1 MTEVLIWSSYTLPQL
16 DFRRQHF
23 LERIFLFGTLAFKH
37 LTSRPFRT
45 TLTVV
50 GVAVGVA
57 AVLAIY
63 LANQTVFESFQRA
76 VTRVVGEATIHISG
90 AERRLDETLIERIRR
105 HPDVQAV
112 HPYLS
117 QSVTLESADGD
128 TRAGMVWGLD
138 LLDVLGRE
146 TGMRQASGDEEFSLD
161 PLLSPETIFV
171 DRELASGLGVSRGDP
186 VTVHVG
192 PHHFET
198 TVSQVLAFS
207 DDEIRWDF
215 MAVMDIAAAQVQLN
229 RLGQLDG
236 VDVVTAPGVSVDRV
250 IRELQG
256 QLGPSVLVNRPSQRD
271 AQVQR
276 MLTSFQLNLTT
287 LSMVGLFVG
296 TFLIYN
302 AVGFSVVQYRRE
314 IGILRAIG
322 MVRGHVALLFLGE
335 AIIVGIAGGGLGSVL
350 GSGLAHWLVG
360 LERETV
366 SELYGIA
373 TFGELPFT
381 LPVLLGGGLLGMVL
395 SVIGALGPCLE
406 ASRTSPALA
415 IAPGQYETA
424 RHHHGRWTFLA
435 VMVLGLAGLLSLP
448 GPVNGLPVFGY
459 AAAFCVLLGC
469 TLLSPLGIHLL
480 GLAASARSRRNPG
493 RFGIERRGDL
503 SGTGLKAGSMTRL
516 AVDQIARS
524 SGRNSVTLS
533 AFMVGIAIVVGVGVM
548 IESFRDTVE
557 RWIDQTLM
565 ADLVVTP
572 HEKGLDADAHDNV
585 FRISPEMVRLAGE
598 VPGVAAVDP
607 YRQMRMQV
615 GSTQVYLAARDLAL
629 HAERSRY
636 LFVDGDSSRR
646 LRQAIAER
654 GVVVSEV
661 LARRL
666 GVNVGDVLSLPTGAG
681 QKEFPV
687 AGIFYDYATDGGK
700 IVLDR
705 SLYERWWG
713 DRTSTVLAVYLE
725 PNASASRVR
734 GDLKKALGPL
744 IPVSVVSNTELRT
757 HILEIFDR
765 TFRLT
770 YGLELVTVIVGL
782 LGIINTL
789 LTTVVE
795 RQREFAT
802 FRAIGGSRRQVRGLV
817 VRESL
822 CLGFL
827 GLGLG
832 LLAGVLLATLL
843 ISVIN
848 KQSFGWTI
856 HMTVPSKTILEAF
869 LVAGFTGLLAGY
881 LPARWATHGAIAD
894 GLRYE

>member
-1 MTEVLIWSSYTLPQL
+1 
-16 DFRRQHF
+16 

-45 TLTVV
+45 ALTVA
-50 GVAVGVA
+50 GVSVGVA
-57 AVLAIY
+57 AALAIY
-63 LANQTVFESFQRA
+63 LANQTVFESFRRA

-90 AERRLDETLIERIRR
+90 AERRIDETLIERIRQ
-105 HPDVQAV
+105 HPDVQTI
-112 HPYLS
+112 HPYVS
-117 QSVTLESADGD
+117 QSVTLETGDGA
-128 TRAGMVWGLD
+128 TRASMVWGLD
-138 LLDVLGRE
+138 LLEVLGKE
-146 TGMRQASGDEEFSLD
+146 TGVRQSSSEEEYSLD
-161 PLLSPETIFV
+161 PLLSPDAIFV
-171 DRELASGLGVSRGDP
+171 DRELATGLGVARGDP
-186 VTVHVG
+186 VTVHAG
-192 PHHFET
+192 PHHFEA
-198 TVSQVLAFS
+198 TVSRVLTFS
-207 DDEIRWDF
+207 NDEQRWDS
-215 MAVMDIAAAQVQLN
+215 MAVMDIAAAQVNLR
-229 RLGQLDG
+229 RLRQLDG
-236 VDVVTAPGVSVDRV
+236 VDLVTSPGAPVDRV
-250 IRELQG
+250 IQELQA
-256 QLGPSVLVNRPSQRD
+256 QLGPSVLVSRPSQRD

-296 TFLIYN
+296 TFLVYN

-314 IGILRAIG
+314 IGTLRAIG
-322 MVRGHVALLFLGE
+322 MARGHIALLFLGE
-335 AIIVGIAGGGLGSVL
+335 AIIAGTVGGGLGAVL
-350 GSGLAHWLVG
+350 GSGLAYWLVG

-373 TFGELPFT
+373 TMGDLPFT
-381 LPVLLGGGLLGMVL
+381 LPVLLGGCLLGLAL
-395 SVIGALGPCLE
+395 SVVGALGPCLE
-406 ASRTSPALA
+406 ASRTAPALA
-415 IAPGQYETA
+415 IAPGQYETT
-424 RHHHGRWTFLA
+424 RHHHGRWTVLA
-435 VMVLGLAGLLSLP
+435 AGVLGLAGLLSLP

-480 GLAASARSRRNPG
+480 SLAALKMPAFDGPRRSSGPG
-493 RFGIERRGDL
+493 I
-503 SGTGLKAGSMTRL
+503 TPGSMTRL

-557 RWIDQTLM
+557 QWIDQTLM

-572 HEKGLDADAHDNV
+572 HEEGLNADPHENV
-585 FRISPEMVRLAGE
+585 FRISPEMVQRARA

-607 YRQMRMQV
+607 YRQVRMQV
-615 GSTQVYLAARDLAL
+615 GSTQAYVAARDLAL

-646 LRQAIAER
+646 LRQAIEEQ

-661 LARRL
+661 LAHRL
-666 GVNVGDVLSLPTGAG
+666 GVNAGDVLSLPTGAG

-687 AGIFYDYATDGGK
+687 IGVFYDYATDGGK

-705 SLYERWWG
+705 SLYEQWWG
-713 DRTSTVLAVYLE
+713 DRTATVLAVYLE
-725 PNASASRVR
+725 PNATAQRVR
-734 GDLKKALGPL
+734 DDLKKALGPHL
-744 IPVSVVSNTELRT
+744 PVSIISNKELRA

-770 YGLELVTVIVGL
+770 YGLEIVTVIVGL

-802 FRAIGGSRRQVRGLV
+802 FRAIGGSRRQVQGLV

-822 CLGFL
+822 CLGLL
-827 GLGLG
+827 GLCLG
-832 LLAGVLLATLL
+832 VLSGILLATLL

-856 HMTVPSKTILEAF
+856 YMAVPFKTILEAV
-869 LVAGFTGLLAGY
+869 LVAGITGLLAGY
-881 LPARWATHGAIAD
+881 LPARWATGGTIAD

>member
-1 MTEVLIWSSYTLPQL
+1 M
-16 DFRRQHF
+16 
-23 LERIFLFGTLAFKH
+23 ERIFLFGTLAFKH

-57 AVLAIY
+57 AALAIY

-90 AERRLDETLIERIRR
+90 AERRIDETLIERIRR
-105 HPDVQAV
+105 HPDVRAV
-112 HPYLS
+112 HPYIS
-117 QSVTLESADGD
+117 QSVTLESGDGAS
-128 TRAGMVWGLD
+128 RASMVWGLD
-138 LLDVLGRE
+138 LLEVLGEE
-146 TGMRQASGDEEFSLD
+146 TGVRQASGDEEFSLD
-161 PLLSPETIFV
+161 PLLSRDAIFV
-171 DRELASGLGVSRGDP
+171 DRELATGLGVAPGDP

-192 PHHFET
+192 PRRFGA
-198 TVSQVLAFS
+198 TVSRVLAFP
-207 DDEIRWDF
+207 DDEKRWDS

-250 IRELQG
+250 IRELQA

-296 TFLIYN
+296 TFLVYN

-335 AIIVGIAGGGLGSVL
+335 AIIVGIVGGFLGSVF
-350 GSGLAHWLVG
+350 GSVLAHWLVG

-373 TFGELPFT
+373 TLGELPLT
-381 LPVLLGGGLLGMVL
+381 LPVLLGGGLLGMAL

-406 ASRTSPALA
+406 ASRTAPALA

-493 RFGIERRGDL
+493 RVGIERRGDS
-503 SGTGLKAGSMTRL
+503 SGTGLNAGSMTRL

-572 HEKGLDADAHDNV
+572 HEEGLDADPHENV
-585 FRISPEMVRLAGE
+585 FRISPDMVRLAGE

-607 YRQMRMQV
+607 YRQVRMQV
-615 GSTQVYLAARDLAL
+615 GSTQAYVAARDLAL

-636 LFVDGDSSRR
+636 LFVGGDSSHR

-687 AGIFYDYATDGGK
+687 AGVFYDYATDGGK

-713 DRTSTVLAVYLE
+713 DRTATVLAVYLE

-734 GDLKKALGPL
+734 GDLNKALGPL
-744 IPVSVVSNTELRT
+744 LPVSIISNTELRT

-782 LGIINTL
+782 LGIVNTL

>member
-1 MTEVLIWSSYTLPQL
+1 M
-16 DFRRQHF
+16 
-23 LERIFLFGTLAFKH
+23 ERIFLFGTLAFKH

-45 TLTVV
+45 ALTVA
-50 GVAVGVA
+50 GVSVGVA
-57 AVLAIY
+57 AALAIY
-63 LANQTVFESFQRA
+63 LANQTVFESFRRA

-90 AERRLDETLIERIRR
+90 AERRIDETLIERIRQ
-105 HPDVQAV
+105 HPDVQTI
-112 HPYLS
+112 HPYIS
-117 QSVTLESADGD
+117 QSVTLETGDGA
-128 TRAGMVWGLD
+128 TRASMVWGLD
-138 LLDVLGRE
+138 LLEVLGKE
-146 TGMRQASGDEEFSLD
+146 TGVRQSSSEEEYSLD
-161 PLLSPETIFV
+161 PLLSPDAIFV
-171 DRELASGLGVSRGDP
+171 DRELATGLGVARGDP
-186 VTVHVG
+186 VTVHAG
-192 PHHFET
+192 PHHFEA
-198 TVSQVLAFS
+198 TVSRVLTFS
-207 DDEIRWDF
+207 DDEQRWDS
-215 MAVMDIAAAQVQLN
+215 MAVMDIAAAQVNLR

-236 VDVVTAPGVSVDRV
+236 VDLVTSPGAPVDRV
-250 IRELQG
+250 IQELQA
-256 QLGPSVLVNRPSQRD
+256 QLGPSVLVSRPSQRD

-296 TFLIYN
+296 TFLVYN

-314 IGILRAIG
+314 IGTLRAIG
-322 MVRGHVALLFLGE
+322 MARGHIALLFLGE
-335 AIIVGIAGGGLGSVL
+335 AIIAGTVGGSLGSVL
-350 GSGLAHWLVG
+350 GSGLAYWLVG

-373 TFGELPFT
+373 TMGDLPFT
-381 LPVLLGGGLLGMVL
+381 LPVLLGGCLLGLAL
-395 SVIGALGPCLE
+395 SVVGALGPCLE
-406 ASRTSPALA
+406 ASRTAPALA
-415 IAPGQYETA
+415 IAPGQYETT
-424 RHHHGRWTFLA
+424 RHHHGRWTVLA
-435 VMVLGLAGLLSLP
+435 AGVLGLAGLLSLP

-480 GLAASARSRRNPG
+480 GWAASIMPALDGASRSSGPGFNPG
-493 RFGIERRGDL
+493 P
-503 SGTGLKAGSMTRL
+503 MTRL

-548 IESFRDTVE
+548 IESFRDTVVH
-557 RWIDQTLM
+557 WIDQTLM

-572 HEKGLDADAHDNV
+572 HEEGLDADLHENV
-585 FRISPEMVRLAGE
+585 FHFSPDMVQRARA

-607 YRQMRMQV
+607 YRQVRMQV
-615 GSTQVYLAARDLAL
+615 RSTQVYVAARDLAL

-636 LFVDGDSSRR
+636 LFVDGDSARR
-646 LRQAIAER
+646 LRQAIEEQ

-661 LARRL
+661 LAHRL
-666 GVNVGDVLSLPTGAG
+666 GVNAGDVLLLPTSAG

-687 AGIFYDYATDGGK
+687 IGVFYDYATDGGK

-705 SLYERWWG
+705 SLYEQWWG
-713 DRTSTVLAVYLE
+713 DRTATVLAVYLE
-725 PNASASRVR
+725 PNATAQRVR
-734 GDLKKALGPL
+734 DDLKKALGPHL
-744 IPVSVVSNTELRT
+744 PVSIISNKELRA

-770 YGLELVTVIVGL
+770 YGLEIVTVIVGL

-802 FRAIGGSRRQVRGLV
+802 FRAIGGSRRQVQGLV

-827 GLGLG
+827 GLCLG
-832 LLAGVLLATLL
+832 VLSGILLATLL

-856 HMTVPSKTILEAF
+856 HMAVPFKTIMEAV
-869 LVAGFTGLLAGY
+869 LVAGITGLLAGY
-881 LPARWATHGAIAD
+881 LPARWATGGAIAD

>member
-1 MTEVLIWSSYTLPQL
+1 MERL
-16 DFRRQHF
+16 F
-23 LERIFLFGTLAFKH
+23 LLGILAFKH

-45 TLTVV
+45 TLTVAGV
-50 GVAVGVA
+50 GVGVA
-57 AVLAIY
+57 AALAIY

-76 VTRVVGEATIHISG
+76 VTKVVGEATIHLSG
-90 AERRLDETLIERIRR
+90 AERRIDETLIERIRL

-117 QSVTLESADGD
+117 QSATLETGDGN
-128 TRAGMVWGLD
+128 TRTSMVWGLD
-138 LLDVLGRE
+138 LLEVLGEE
-146 TGMRQASGDEEFSLD
+146 TGMRQSSGEEEYSLE
-161 PLLSPETIFV
+161 PLLSPDAIFV
-171 DRELASGLGVSRGDP
+171 DRELAAGLGVARGDS

-192 PHHFET
+192 PRQFEA
-198 TVSQVLAFS
+198 TVSRVLTFA
-207 DDEIRWDF
+207 DDERRWDS
-215 MAVMDIAAAQVQLN
+215 MVIMDIAAAQVQLK

-236 VDVVTAPGVSVDRV
+236 VDMVTFPGAPVDRV
-250 IRELQG
+250 IQELQAR
-256 QLGPSVLVNRPSQRD
+256 LGPSVLVNRPSRRD

-276 MLTSFQLNLTT
+276 MLTSFQLNLAT

-296 TFLIYN
+296 TFLVYN

-322 MVRGHVALLFLGE
+322 MVRGDIALLFLGE
-335 AIIVGIAGGGLGSVL
+335 AIIAGIVGGCLGSVV
-350 GSGLAHWLVG
+350 GSGLAYWLVG

-373 TFGELPFT
+373 TLGELPLT
-381 LPVLLGGGLLGMVL
+381 VTVLLGGCLLGMAL
-395 SVIGALGPCLE
+395 SVVGALGPCLE
-406 ASRTSPALA
+406 ASRTAPALA
-415 IAPGQYETA
+415 IAPGQYETT

-435 VMVLGLAGLLSLP
+435 VGVLGLAGLLSLP

-480 GLAASARSRRNPG
+480 GLVASKMPAFDGVGRRSG
-493 RFGIERRGDL
+493 
-503 SGTGLKAGSMTRL
+503 SGFRPGSMTRL

-548 IESFRDTVE
+548 IESFRDTVVH
-557 RWIDQTLM
+557 WIDQTLM

-572 HEKGLDADAHDNV
+572 HEEGLEADAHENV
-585 FRISPEMVRLAGE
+585 IRISPETVLRAQA
-598 VPGVAAVDP
+598 VPGVAAVDA
-607 YRQMRMQV
+607 YREVRMQV
-615 GSTQVYLAARDLAL
+615 GSSQAYVAARDLAL

-636 LFVDGDSSRR
+636 LFVEGDSSRR
-646 LRQAIAER
+646 LRQAIEER

-661 LARRL
+661 LAHRL
-666 GVNVGDVLSLPTGAG
+666 GVNAGAVLSLPTDAG
-681 QKEFPV
+681 QREFPV
-687 AGIFYDYATDGGK
+687 VGVFYDYATDGGK

-705 SLYERWWG
+705 SLYEQWWG
-713 DRTSTVLAVYLE
+713 DRTAMVLAVYLE
-725 PNASASRVR
+725 PNAAGQRVR
-734 GDLKKALGPL
+734 DDLKKTLGPL
-744 IPVSVVSNTELRT
+744 LPVSIISNKELRA

-770 YGLELVTVIVGL
+770 YGLEIVTVIVGL

-802 FRAIGGSRRQVRGLV
+802 FRAIGGSRRQVQGLV

-822 CLGFL
+822 CLGTL

-832 LLAGVLLATLL
+832 LLAGILLATLL

-856 HMTVPSKTILEAF
+856 HMTVPFKTILEAV
-869 LVAGFTGLLAGY
+869 LVAGITGLLAGY
-881 LPARWATHGAIAD
+881 LPARWATGGTIAD

>member
-1 MTEVLIWSSYTLPQL
+1 M
-16 DFRRQHF
+16 
-23 LERIFLFGTLAFKH
+23 LAFKH

-45 TLTVV
+45 ALTVA
-50 GVAVGVA
+50 GVSVGVA
-57 AVLAIY
+57 AALAIY
-63 LANQTVFESFQRA
+63 LANQTVFSSFQRA
-76 VTRVVGEATIHISG
+76 VTQVVGEATIHISG
-90 AERRLDETLIERIRR
+90 AERRIDEALIERIRL
-105 HPDVQAV
+105 HPGVQAV
-112 HPYLS
+112 HPYIA
-117 QSVTLESADGD
+117 QSVTLETGDGA
-128 TRAGMVWGLD
+128 TRASMVWGLD
-138 LLDVLGRE
+138 LLEVLGKE
-146 TGMRQASGDEEFSLD
+146 TGVRQSSGQEEYSLD
-161 PLLSPETIFV
+161 PLLNPDAIFV
-171 DRELASGLGVSRGDP
+171 DRELATGLGVAPGDP
-186 VTVHVG
+186 VTVRVG
-192 PHHFET
+192 PHHFEA
-198 TVSQVLAFS
+198 TVSWVLTFS
-207 DDEIRWDF
+207 DDEKRWDS
-215 MAVMDIAAAQVQLN
+215 MAIMDIAAAQVQLR

-236 VDVVTAPGVSVDRV
+236 VDLVTSPGAPVDRV
-250 IRELQG
+250 IRELQAR
-256 QLGPSVLVNRPSQRD
+256 LGPSVLVSRPSQRD

-296 TFLIYN
+296 TFLVYN

-322 MVRGHVALLFLGE
+322 MFRRHVALLFLGE
-335 AIIVGIAGGGLGSVL
+335 AVIAGTVGGGLGSVL
-350 GSGLAHWLVG
+350 GSGLAYWLVG

-366 SELYGIA
+366 SELYGIV
-373 TFGELPFT
+373 TMGELPFT
-381 LPVLLGGGLLGMVL
+381 LSVLLGGCLLGMAL
-395 SVIGALGPCLE
+395 SVIGALAPCLE
-406 ASRTSPALA
+406 ASRTAPALA
-415 IAPGQYETA
+415 IAPGQYETT
-424 RHHHGRWTFLA
+424 RPHHGRWTLLA
-435 VMVLGLAGLLSLP
+435 VGVLGLAGLLSLP

-480 GLAASARSRRNPG
+480 GLAALKMPTFHVVSRTSRPG
-493 RFGIERRGDL
+493 F
-503 SGTGLKAGSMTRL
+503 TPGSMTRL

-572 HEKGLDADAHDNV
+572 HEEGLEADPHENV
-585 FRISPEMVRLAGE
+585 FHISPDMVQRARA

-607 YRQMRMQV
+607 YRQVRMQV
-615 GSTQVYLAARDLAL
+615 GSTQAYVAARDLAL

-636 LFVDGDSSRR
+636 LFVEGDSSRR
-646 LRQAIAER
+646 LRQAIEEQ

-661 LARRL
+661 LAHRL
-666 GVNVGDVLSLPTGAG
+666 GVNARDVLSLPTGAG

-687 AGIFYDYATDGGK
+687 VGVFYDYATDGGK

-705 SLYERWWG
+705 SLYERWWE
-713 DRTSTVLAVYLE
+713 DRTATVLAVYLD
-725 PNASASRVR
+725 PNVDDQRVR
-734 GDLKKALGPL
+734 DDLKKAFGPL
-744 IPVSVVSNTELRT
+744 LPVSIISNKELRA

-770 YGLELVTVIVGL
+770 YGLEIVTVIVGL

-802 FRAIGGSRRQVRGLV
+802 FRAIGSSRRQVQGLV
-817 VRESL
+817 VRESF

-827 GLGLG
+827 GLCLGVLGG
-832 LLAGVLLATLL
+832 LLLAALL

-856 HMTVPSKTILEAF
+856 HMAVPFKTLMEAV
-869 LVAGFTGLLAGY
+869 LVAGITGLLAGY
-881 LPARWATHGAIAD
+881 LPARWATGGAIAD

>member
-1 MTEVLIWSSYTLPQL
+1 M
-16 DFRRQHF
+16 
-23 LERIFLFGTLAFKH
+23 ERIFLFGTLAFKH

-45 TLTVV
+45 ALTVAGV
-50 GVAVGVA
+50 GVGVA
-57 AVLAIY
+57 AALAIH

-76 VTRVVGEATIHISG
+76 VTRVVGEATIHVSG
-90 AERRLDETLIERIRR
+90 AERRIDETLVERIRL

-117 QSVTLESADGD
+117 QSVTLETRDGN
-128 TRAGMVWGLD
+128 TRTSMVWGLD
-138 LLDVLGRE
+138 LLEVLGEE
-146 TGMRQASGDEEFSLD
+146 TGVRPSSGEEEYSLD
-161 PLLSPETIFV
+161 PLLSPDAIFV
-171 DRELASGLGVSRGDP
+171 DHELATGLGVARGDP

-192 PHHFET
+192 PRRFEA
-198 TVSQVLAFS
+198 TVSRVLTFS
-207 DDEIRWDF
+207 DDERQWDF
-215 MAVMDIAAAQVQLN
+215 MAVMDIAAAQLQFK

-236 VDVVTAPGVSVDRV
+236 VDLVTAPGISVDRV
-250 IRELQG
+250 IQELQAG
-256 QLGPSVLVNRPSQRD
+256 LGPSVLVSRPSQRD

-296 TFLIYN
+296 TFLVYN

-322 MVRGHVALLFLGE
+322 MVRGHIALLFLGE
-335 AIIVGIAGGGLGSVL
+335 AIMAGTVGGGLGSVL
-350 GSGLAHWLVG
+350 GSGLAYWLVG

-373 TFGELPFT
+373 TMGELPLT
-381 LPVLLGGGLLGMVL
+381 LPVLLGGCVLGMAL

-406 ASRTSPALA
+406 ASRTAPALA

-424 RHHHGRWTFLA
+424 RLHHSQWTFLA
-435 VMVLGLAGLLSLP
+435 TVVLGLAGLLSLP

-459 AAAFCVLLGC
+459 AAGFCVLLGC

-480 GLAASARSRRNPG
+480 GLAASRMPAFHGGNRKSGPG
-493 RFGIERRGDL
+493 F
-503 SGTGLKAGSMTRL
+503 TPGSMTRL

-524 SGRNSVTLS
+524 AGRNSVTLS

-557 RWIDQTLM
+557 QWIDQTLM

-572 HEKGLDADAHDNV
+572 HEEGLDADPRKNV
-585 FRISPEMVRLAGE
+585 FRISPETLRRARA

-607 YRQMRMQV
+607 YREVRMQV
-615 GSTQVYLAARDLAL
+615 GGTQAYVAARDLAL

-646 LRQAIAER
+646 LRRAIQEQ
-654 GVVVSEV
+654 GVVISEV
-661 LARRL
+661 LAHRL
-666 GVNVGDVLSLPTGAG
+666 EVNAGDVLSLPTGAG
-681 QKEFPV
+681 PKDFPV
-687 AGIFYDYATDGGK
+687 VGVFYDYATDGGK

-705 SLYERWWG
+705 SLYEQWWG
-713 DRTSTVLAVYLE
+713 DRTATVLAVYLE
-725 PNASASRVR
+725 PNVGDQRVR
-734 GDLKKALGPL
+734 DDLKKALGPL
-744 IPVSVVSNTELRT
+744 LPVSIISNTELRA

-770 YGLELVTVIVGL
+770 YGLEIVTVIVGL

-802 FRAIGGSRRQVRGLV
+802 FRAIGGSRRQVQGLV

-822 CLGFL
+822 CLGLL
-827 GLGLG
+827 GLVLG
-832 LLAGVLLATLL
+832 LLAGLLLATLL

-856 HMTVPSKTILEAF
+856 HMTLPFKTILEAV
-869 LVAGFTGLLAGY
+869 LVAGITGLLAGY
-881 LPARWATHGAIAD
+881 LPARWATRGTIAD

>member
-1 MTEVLIWSSYTLPQL
+1 MERLVLLGVLS
-16 DFRRQHF
+16 
-23 LERIFLFGTLAFKH
+23 FKH

-45 TLTVV
+45 ALTVA
-50 GVAVGVA
+50 GVSVGVA
-57 AVLAIY
+57 AALAIY

-90 AERRLDETLIERIRR
+90 AERRLDETLIERIRL

-112 HPYLS
+112 HPYIS
-117 QSVTLESADGD
+117 QSVILETGDGN

-138 LLDVLGRE
+138 LLEVLGDE
-146 TGMRQASGDEEFSLD
+146 TGVRQSSGQEEFSLD
-161 PLLSPETIFV
+161 PLLSPDAIFV
-171 DRELASGLGVSRGDP
+171 DRELATGLGVNRGDP
-186 VTVHVG
+186 VTVHAG
-192 PHHFET
+192 PHQFEA
-198 TVSQVLAFS
+198 TVSRVLTVS
-207 DDEIRWDF
+207 DDEKRWDS
-215 MAVMDIAAAQVQLN
+215 MAIMDIAAAQVQFK

-236 VDVVTAPGVSVDRV
+236 VDLVTTPGISVDHV
-250 IRELQG
+250 IQELQAR
-256 QLGPSVLVNRPSQRD
+256 LGPSVLVNRPSQRD

-276 MLTSFQLNLTT
+276 MLTSFQLTLTT

-296 TFLIYN
+296 TFLVYN

-322 MVRGHVALLFLGE
+322 MFRGHIALLFLGE
-335 AIIVGIAGGGLGSVL
+335 AIIAGVVGGCLGAVF
-350 GSGLAHWLVG
+350 GSGLAQWLVG

-366 SELYGIA
+366 SELYGIK
-373 TFGELPFT
+373 TMGELSFT
-381 LPVLLGGGLLGMVL
+381 LPVLLGGCLLGMAL

-406 ASRTSPALA
+406 ASRTAPALA
-415 IAPGQYETA
+415 IAPGQYETT
-424 RHHHGRWTFLA
+424 RHHHGRWTVLA
-435 VMVLGLAGLLSLP
+435 VGALGLAGLLSLP

-469 TLLSPLGIHLL
+469 TLLAPLGIHLL
-480 GLAASARSRRNPG
+480 GLVTFFKPSS
-493 RFGIERRGDL
+493 
-503 SGTGLKAGSMTRL
+503 GSMTRL

-533 AFMVGIAIVVGVGVM
+533 AFLVGIAIVVGVGVM
-548 IESFRDTVE
+548 VESFRDTVE

-572 HEKGLDADAHDNV
+572 HEEGLDADPRENV
-585 FRISPEMVRLAGE
+585 FLISPETVRRARA

-607 YRQMRMQV
+607 YRQVRIQV
-615 GSTQVYLAARDLAL
+615 GSTQAYVAARDLAL

-636 LFVDGDSSRR
+636 LFVNGDSSHR
-646 LRQAIAER
+646 LRQAIEEQ

-661 LARRL
+661 LAQRL
-666 GVNVGDVLSLPTGAG
+666 GVNVGDLLSLPTGVG
-681 QKEFPV
+681 QKDFPV
-687 AGIFYDYATDGGK
+687 VGVFYDYATDGGK

-705 SLYERWWG
+705 SLYEQWWG
-713 DRTSTVLAVYLE
+713 DRTATVLAMYLE
-725 PNASASRVR
+725 PNASGQRVR
-734 GDLKKALGPL
+734 DDLKKALDPL
-744 IPVSVVSNTELRT
+744 MPVSIISNQELRA

-770 YGLELVTVIVGL
+770 YGLEILTVIVGL

-802 FRAIGGSRRQVRGLV
+802 FRAIGGSRRQVQGLV

-822 CLGFL
+822 CLGML
-827 GLGLG
+827 GLILG
-832 LLAGVLLATLL
+832 LLGGILLATLL

-856 HMTVPSKTILEAF
+856 HMIIPFKTILEAV
-869 LVAGFTGLLAGY
+869 LVAGVTGLLAGY
-881 LPARWATHGAIAD
+881 LPARWATGGTIAD

>member
-1 MTEVLIWSSYTLPQL
+1 M
-16 DFRRQHF
+16 
-23 LERIFLFGTLAFKH
+23 ERIFLFGSLAFKH

-90 AERRLDETLIERIRR
+90 AERRLDETLVERIRL

-117 QSVTLESADGD
+117 QSVTLETADGD
-128 TRAGMVWGLD
+128 TRASMVWGLD

-161 PLLSPETIFV
+161 PLLNPDAIFV
-171 DRELASGLGVSRGDP
+171 DRELASSLGVSRGDP

-192 PHHFET
+192 PRRFGA
-198 TVSQVLAFS
+198 TVSRSLTFS
-207 DDEIRWDF
+207 DDETRWDS
-215 MAVMDIAAAQVQLN
+215 MVIMDIAAAQVQLD

-250 IRELQG
+250 IHELQA
-256 QLGPSVLVNRPSQRD
+256 QMGPSVLVSRPSQRD

-322 MVRGHVALLFLGE
+322 MFRGHIALLFLGE
-335 AIIVGIAGGGLGSVL
+335 AIITGIVGGFLGSVF

-373 TFGELPFT
+373 TLGELPFT
-381 LPVLLGGGLLGMVL
+381 LPVLLGGGLLGMAL

-406 ASRTSPALA
+406 ASRTAPALA
-415 IAPGQYETA
+415 IAPGQYETT

-435 VMVLGLAGLLSLP
+435 AGVLGLAGLLSLP

-480 GLAASARSRRNPG
+480 GWAASARSRRNPD
-493 RFGIERRGDL
+493 RVGIERRGDT
-503 SGTGLKAGSMTRL
+503 SRAGLNSGSMTRL

-548 IESFRDTVE
+548 IESFRDTVVH
-557 RWIDQTLM
+557 WIDQTLV

-572 HEKGLDADAHDNV
+572 HEEGLDADAHDNV
-585 FRISPEMVRLAGE
+585 FHISPDMVQRARA

-607 YRQMRMQV
+607 YRQVRMQV
-615 GSTQVYLAARDLAL
+615 GSAQAYVAARDLTL

-646 LRQAIAER
+646 LRQAVDEQ

-661 LARRL
+661 LAHRL
-666 GVNVGDVLSLPTGAG
+666 GVNAGDVLSLPTGAG

-687 AGIFYDYATDGGK
+687 AGVFYDYATDGGK

-713 DRTSTVLAVYLE
+713 DRTSTVLAVYLD
-725 PNASASRVR
+725 PNADDQRVR
-734 GDLKKALGPL
+734 DDLNKALGPL
-744 IPVSVVSNTELRT
+744 LPVSIISNTELRT

-832 LLAGVLLATLL
+832 LLAGILLATLL

-856 HMTVPSKTILEAF
+856 HMIVPSKTILEAF
-869 LVAGFTGLLAGY
+869 LVAGLTGLLAGY

>member
-1 MTEVLIWSSYTLPQL
+1 M
-16 DFRRQHF
+16 
-23 LERIFLFGTLAFKH
+23 ERIFLFGTLAFKH

-76 VTRVVGEATIHISG
+76 VTRVAGEATIHISG
-90 AERRLDETLIERIRR
+90 AERRLDETLVERIRL
-105 HPDVQAV
+105 HPDVRAV

-117 QSVTLESADGD
+117 QSVTLETGHGE
-128 TRAGMVWGLD
+128 TRTSMVWGLD
-138 LLDVLGRE
+138 LLEVLGEE
-146 TGMRQASGDEEFSLD
+146 TGARQSSGQEEFSLD
-161 PLLSPETIFV
+161 PLLSPDAVFV
-171 DRELASGLGVSRGDP
+171 DRELAAGLGVSRGDP

-192 PHHFET
+192 PHHFEA
-198 TVSQVLAFS
+198 TVSRVLTFS
-207 DDEIRWDF
+207 DDEKRWDS
-215 MAVMDIAAAQVQLN
+215 MAIMDIAAAQAQLR

-236 VDVVTAPGVSVDRV
+236 VDVVTASGVSVDRV
-250 IRELQG
+250 IRELQA
-256 QLGPSVLVNRPSQRD
+256 QLGPSVLVSRPSQRD

-322 MVRGHVALLFLGE
+322 MFRRHIALLFLGE
-335 AIIVGIAGGGLGSVL
+335 AVMTGIVGGCLGSVL

-373 TFGELPFT
+373 TLGDLPLTFS
-381 LPVLLGGGLLGMVL
+381 VLLGGCLLGMVL

-406 ASRTSPALA
+406 ASRTAPALA
-415 IAPGQYETA
+415 IAPGQYETT
-424 RHHHGRWTFLA
+424 RHHHGRWTVLA
-435 VMVLGLAGLLSLP
+435 MGVLGLAGVLSLP
-448 GPVNGLPVFGY
+448 GPVEGLPVFGY

-480 GLAASARSRRNPG
+480 GLAASKMPAFRIFNRSSGIGLNPG
-493 RFGIERRGDL
+493 
-503 SGTGLKAGSMTRL
+503 SMARL

-557 RWIDQTLM
+557 QWIDQTLM

-572 HEKGLDADAHDNV
+572 HEEGLDADPRENV
-585 FRISPEMVRLAGE
+585 FRISPEMVRLAGA

-607 YRQMRMQV
+607 YRQVRIQV
-615 GSTQVYLAARDLAL
+615 GSTQAYLAARDLTL

-636 LFVDGDSSRR
+636 LFVDGDSSGR

-666 GVNVGDVLSLPTGAG
+666 EINVGDVLSLPTGTG
-681 QKEFPV
+681 EQDFPV
-687 AGIFYDYATDGGK
+687 VGVFYDYATDGGK

-713 DRTSTVLAVYLE
+713 DRTSTVLAVYLK
-725 PNASASRVR
+725 PNASAQHVR
-734 GDLKKALGPL
+734 GDLKKALGAHV
-744 IPVSVVSNTELRT
+744 PVSIISNKELRS

-789 LTTVVE
+789 LTTVIE

-802 FRAIGGSRRQVRGLV
+802 FRAIGGSRSQVRGLV

-832 LLAGVLLATLL
+832 LLAGLLLATLL

-856 HMTVPSKTILEAF
+856 HMAVPSKTILEAF

>member
-1 MTEVLIWSSYTLPQL
+1 M
-16 DFRRQHF
+16 
-23 LERIFLFGTLAFKH
+23 ERIFLFGTLAFKH

-57 AVLAIY
+57 AALAIY

-90 AERRLDETLIERIRR
+90 AERRIDETLIERIRR
-105 HPDVQAV
+105 HPDVRAV
-112 HPYLS
+112 HPYIS
-117 QSVTLESADGD
+117 QSVTLESGDGAS
-128 TRAGMVWGLD
+128 RASMVWGLD
-138 LLDVLGRE
+138 LLEVLGEE
-146 TGMRQASGDEEFSLD
+146 TGVRQASGDEEFSLD
-161 PLLSPETIFV
+161 PLLSRDAIFV
-171 DRELASGLGVSRGDP
+171 DRELATGLGVAPSDP

-192 PHHFET
+192 PRRFGA
-198 TVSQVLAFS
+198 TVSRVLAFP
-207 DDEIRWDF
+207 DDEKRWDS

-250 IRELQG
+250 IRELQA

-296 TFLIYN
+296 TFLVYN

-335 AIIVGIAGGGLGSVL
+335 AIIVGIVGGFLGSVF

-373 TFGELPFT
+373 TLGELPLT

-406 ASRTSPALA
+406 ASRTAPALA

-493 RFGIERRGDL
+493 RVGIERRGDS
-503 SGTGLKAGSMTRL
+503 SGTGLNAGSMTRL

-572 HEKGLDADAHDNV
+572 HEEGLDADPHENV
-585 FRISPEMVRLAGE
+585 FRISPDMVRLAGE

-607 YRQMRMQV
+607 YRQVRMQV
-615 GSTQVYLAARDLAL
+615 GSTQAYVAARDLAL

-636 LFVDGDSSRR
+636 LFVGGDSSHR

-687 AGIFYDYATDGGK
+687 AGVFYDYATDGGK

-713 DRTSTVLAVYLE
+713 DRTATVLAVYLE

-734 GDLKKALGPL
+734 GDLNKALGPL
-744 IPVSVVSNTELRT
+744 LPVSIISNTELRT

-782 LGIINTL
+782 LGIVNTL

>member
-1 MTEVLIWSSYTLPQL
+1 M
-16 DFRRQHF
+16 
-23 LERIFLFGTLAFKH
+23 ERIFLFGTLAFKH

-45 TLTVV
+45 ALTVAGV
-50 GVAVGVA
+50 GVGVA
-57 AVLAIY
+57 AALAIY

-76 VTRVVGEATIHISG
+76 VIKVVGEATIHISG
-90 AERRLDETLIERIRR
+90 AERRIDETLIERIRL
-105 HPDVQAV
+105 HPDVQAI
-112 HPYLS
+112 HPYIS
-117 QSVTLESADGD
+117 QPVTLETGDGD
-128 TRAGMVWGLD
+128 TRSSMVWGLD
-138 LLDVLGRE
+138 LLEVLGEE
-146 TGMRQASGDEEFSLD
+146 TGTRQASGNEEFSLD
-161 PLLSPETIFV
+161 PLLSQDAIFV
-171 DRELASGLGVSRGDP
+171 DRELATGLGVVPGDP

-192 PHHFET
+192 PHQFEA
-198 TVSQVLAFS
+198 TVSRVLTFS
-207 DDEIRWDF
+207 DEETRWDS
-215 MAVMDIAAAQVQLN
+215 MVIMDIAAAQVQLG

-250 IRELQG
+250 IQELQA
-256 QLGPSVLVNRPSQRD
+256 QLGSSVLVNRPSQRD

-296 TFLIYN
+296 TFLVYN

-322 MVRGHVALLFLGE
+322 MSRGHIALLFMGE
-335 AIIVGIAGGGLGSVL
+335 AIMAGTVGGGLGSAF

-366 SELYGIA
+366 SELYGI
-373 TFGELPFT
+373 TTLGELPFT

-415 IAPGQYETA
+415 IAPGQYETT
-424 RHHHGRWTFLA
+424 RLRHGRWTVLA
-435 VMVLGLAGLLSLP
+435 VGILGFAGLLSLP

-480 GLAASARSRRNPG
+480 GLAASARSRRNPD
-493 RFGIERRGDL
+493 RVGIERWGDT
-503 SGTGLKAGSMTRL
+503 SRAGLNSASMSRL

-548 IESFRDTVE
+548 IESFRDTVVH
-557 RWIDQTLM
+557 WIDQTLI

-572 HEKGLDADAHDNV
+572 HEEGLDADPHENV
-585 FRISPEMVRLAGE
+585 FHISPDVVQRAMA

-607 YRQMRMQV
+607 YRQVRIQV
-615 GSTQVYLAARDLAL
+615 GATQAYVAARDLAL

-646 LRQAIAER
+646 LRQAVEQR

-661 LARRL
+661 LAHRL
-666 GVNVGDVLSLPTGAG
+666 GINAGDVLSLPTGAG
-681 QKEFPV
+681 QKDFPV
-687 AGIFYDYATDGGK
+687 AGVFYDYATDGGK

-705 SLYERWWG
+705 SLYEQWWG
-713 DRTSTVLAVYLE
+713 DYTATVLAIYLE
-725 PNASASRVR
+725 PGSDDQRVR
-734 GDLKKALGPL
+734 DDLKKMLDPHL
-744 IPVSVVSNTELRT
+744 PVSIISNKELRA

-770 YGLELVTVIVGL
+770 YGLEILTVIVGL

-802 FRAIGGSRRQVRGLV
+802 FRAIGGSRRQVQGLV

-832 LLAGVLLATLL
+832 LLCGLMLATLL

-869 LVAGFTGLLAGY
+869 LVAGITGLLAGY
-881 LPARWATHGAIAD
+881 LPARWATHGTIAD

>member
-1 MTEVLIWSSYTLPQL
+1 MERL
-16 DFRRQHF
+16 F
-23 LERIFLFGTLAFKH
+23 LLGVLAFRH

-45 TLTVV
+45 ALTVA
-50 GVAVGVA
+50 GVSIGVA
-57 AVLAIY
+57 AALAIY
-63 LANQTVFESFQRA
+63 LANHTVFESFQRA

-90 AERRLDETLIERIRR
+90 AERRLDETLIERIRL

-112 HPYLS
+112 HPYIS
-117 QSVTLESADGD
+117 QSVILETGDGN

-138 LLDVLGRE
+138 LLEVLGGE
-146 TGMRQASGDEEFSLD
+146 TGVRQSSGQEEFSMD
-161 PLLSPETIFV
+161 PLLSLESIFV
-171 DRELASGLGVSRGDP
+171 DRELATGLGVARGDP
-186 VTVHVG
+186 VIVHVG
-192 PHHFET
+192 PHQFEA
-198 TVSQVLAFS
+198 TVSRVLTVS
-207 DDEIRWDF
+207 DDEKRWNS
-215 MAVMDIAAAQVQLN
+215 MAIMDIAAAQVQFK
-229 RLGQLDG
+229 RLGQIDG
-236 VDVVTAPGVSVDRV
+236 VDLVTSPGASVDRV
-250 IRELQG
+250 IQELQAH
-256 QLGPSVLVNRPSQRD
+256 LGPSVLVNRPSQRD

-276 MLTSFQLNLTT
+276 MLTSFQLTLTT

-322 MVRGHVALLFLGE
+322 MFRGHIALLFLGE
-335 AIIVGIAGGGLGSVL
+335 AIIAGAVGGGLGSVF
-350 GSGLAHWLVG
+350 GSGLAQWLVG

-366 SELYGIA
+366 SELYGIK
-373 TFGELPFT
+373 TMGELSFT
-381 LPVLLGGGLLGMVL
+381 LPVLLGGCLLGMAL

-406 ASRTSPALA
+406 ASRTAPALA
-415 IAPGQYETA
+415 IAPGQYETT
-424 RHHHGRWTFLA
+424 RHHHGRWTVLA
-435 VMVLGLAGLLSLP
+435 VGVLGLAGLLSLP
-448 GPVNGLPVFGY
+448 GPVNGLPLFGY

-469 TLLSPLGIHLL
+469 TLLAPLGIHLL
-480 GLAASARSRRNPG
+480 GLATFFKPSS
-493 RFGIERRGDL
+493 
-503 SGTGLKAGSMTRL
+503 GSMTRL

-524 SGRNSVTLS
+524 SGRNSVTLA

-548 IESFRDTVE
+548 VESFRDTVE

-572 HEKGLDADAHDNV
+572 HEEGLDADPRENV
-585 FRISPEMVRLAGE
+585 FLISPETVRRARA

-607 YRQMRMQV
+607 YRQVRIQV
-615 GSTQVYLAARDLAL
+615 GSTQAYVAARDLAL

-636 LFVDGDSSRR
+636 LFVNGDSSHR
-646 LRQAIAER
+646 LRQAIEEQ

-661 LARRL
+661 LAQRL
-666 GVNVGDVLSLPTGAG
+666 GVNVGDLLSLPTGAG
-681 QKEFPV
+681 QKGFPV
-687 AGIFYDYATDGGK
+687 VGVFYDYATDGGK

-705 SLYERWWG
+705 SLYEQWWG
-713 DRTSTVLAVYLE
+713 DRTATVLAMYLE
-725 PNASASRVR
+725 PNASGQRVR
-734 GDLKKALGPL
+734 DALKKALDPL
-744 IPVSVVSNTELRT
+744 MPVSIISNQELRT

-770 YGLELVTVIVGL
+770 YGLEILTVIVGL

-802 FRAIGGSRRQVRGLV
+802 FRAIGGSRRQVQGLV

-822 CLGFL
+822 CLGML
-827 GLGLG
+827 GLILG
-832 LLAGVLLATLL
+832 LLGGILLATLL

-856 HMTVPSKTILEAF
+856 HMTIPFKTILEAF
-869 LVAGFTGLLAGY
+869 LVAGITGLLAGY
-881 LPARWATHGAIAD
+881 LPARWATGGAIAD

>member
-1 MTEVLIWSSYTLPQL
+1 L
-16 DFRRQHF
+16 DRLF
-23 LERIFLFGTLAFKH
+23 LLGTLAFKH

-45 TLTVV
+45 VLTVA
-50 GVAVGVA
+50 GVSVGVA
-57 AVLAIY
+57 AALAIY

-76 VTRVVGEATIHISG
+76 VIRVVGEATIHVSG
-90 AERRLDETLIERIRR
+90 AEHRIDETLIERIRL

-112 HPYLS
+112 HPYIS
-117 QSVTLESADGD
+117 QSVTLETGDGG
-128 TRAGMVWGLD
+128 TRASMVWGLD
-138 LLDVLGRE
+138 LLEVLGEE
-146 TGMRQASGDEEFSLD
+146 TGMRQTSGQEEFSLD
-161 PLLSPETIFV
+161 PLLSPDAIFV
-171 DRELASGLGVSRGDP
+171 DRELATGLGVVSGDP
-186 VTVHVG
+186 VTVHAG
-192 PHHFET
+192 PYQFEA
-198 TVSQVLAFS
+198 TVSRVLTFS
-207 DDEIRWDF
+207 DDEKRWDS
-215 MAVMDIAAAQVQLN
+215 MAIMDIAAAQVQMK

-236 VDVVTAPGVSVDRV
+236 VDLVTSPGVSVARV
-250 IRELQG
+250 IEELQSR
-256 QLGPSVLVNRPSQRD
+256 LGPSVLVERPSQRD

-296 TFLIYN
+296 TFLVYN

-314 IGILRAIG
+314 IGILRALG
-322 MVRGHVALLFLGE
+322 MVRGDIALLFLGE
-335 AIIVGIAGGGLGSVL
+335 AIIAGIVGGCLGSVI

-373 TFGELPFT
+373 AMGELPLT
-381 LPVLLGGGLLGMVL
+381 LSVLLGGCLLGMAL

-406 ASRTSPALA
+406 ASRTAPALA
-415 IAPGQYETA
+415 IAPGQYETT

-435 VMVLGLAGLLSLP
+435 VGVLSLAGLLSLP
-448 GPVNGLPVFGY
+448 GSVNGLPVFGY

-480 GLAASARSRRNPG
+480 SLAASNIRARDDVSRR
-493 RFGIERRGDL
+493 
-503 SGTGLKAGSMTRL
+503 SGSGFKTGSMTRL

-548 IESFRDTVE
+548 IESFRDTVV

-572 HEKGLDADAHDNV
+572 HEEGLEADPHENV
-585 FRISPEMVRLAGE
+585 FRISPEMVQRARA

-607 YRQMRMQV
+607 YLQVRMQV
-615 GSTQVYLAARDLAL
+615 GSTQAYVAARDLAL

-636 LFVDGDSSRR
+636 LFVEGDSSRR
-646 LRQAIAER
+646 LRQAIEEQ

-661 LARRL
+661 LAHRL
-666 GVNVGDVLSLPTGAG
+666 GVNTGDVLSLPTEAG
-681 QKEFPV
+681 QKDFPV
-687 AGIFYDYATDGGK
+687 AGVFYDYATDGGK

-705 SLYERWWG
+705 SLYEQWWG
-713 DRTSTVLAVYLE
+713 DRTATVLAVYLE
-725 PNASASRVR
+725 PNAGDERVR
-734 GDLKKALGPL
+734 GDLKQALGPL
-744 IPVSVVSNTELRT
+744 LPVSIISNKELRT

-770 YGLELVTVIVGL
+770 YGLEIVTVIVGL

-802 FRAIGGSRRQVRGLV
+802 FRAIGGSRRQVQGLV

-822 CLGFL
+822 CLGML

-832 LLAGVLLATLL
+832 LLGGILLATLL

-856 HMTVPSKTILEAF
+856 YMTVPFKTILEAV
-869 LVAGFTGLLAGY
+869 LVAGLTGLLAGY
-881 LPARWATHGAIAD
+881 LPARWATGGTIAD

>member
-1 MTEVLIWSSYTLPQL
+1 M
-16 DFRRQHF
+16 
-23 LERIFLFGTLAFKH
+23 ERIFLFGTLAFKH

-45 TLTVV
+45 ALTVA
-50 GVAVGVA
+50 GVSVGVA
-57 AVLAIY
+57 AALAIY
-63 LANQTVFESFQRA
+63 LANQTVFESFRRA

-90 AERRLDETLIERIRR
+90 AERRIDETLIERIRQ
-105 HPDVQAV
+105 HPDVQTI
-112 HPYLS
+112 HPYVS
-117 QSVTLESADGD
+117 QSVTLETGDGA
-128 TRAGMVWGLD
+128 TRASMVWGLD
-138 LLDVLGRE
+138 LLEVLGKE
-146 TGMRQASGDEEFSLD
+146 TGVRQSSSEEEYSLD
-161 PLLSPETIFV
+161 PLLSPDAIFV
-171 DRELASGLGVSRGDP
+171 DRELATGLGVARGDP
-186 VTVHVG
+186 VTVHAG
-192 PHHFET
+192 PHHFEA
-198 TVSQVLAFS
+198 TVSRVLTFS
-207 DDEIRWDF
+207 NDEQRWDS
-215 MAVMDIAAAQVQLN
+215 MAVMDIAAAQVNLR
-229 RLGQLDG
+229 RLRQLDG
-236 VDVVTAPGVSVDRV
+236 VDLVTSPGAPVDRV
-250 IRELQG
+250 IQELQA
-256 QLGPSVLVNRPSQRD
+256 QLGPSVLVSRPSQRD

-296 TFLIYN
+296 TFLVYN

-314 IGILRAIG
+314 IGTLRAIG
-322 MVRGHVALLFLGE
+322 MARGHIALLFLGE
-335 AIIVGIAGGGLGSVL
+335 AIIAGTVGGGLGAVL
-350 GSGLAHWLVG
+350 GSGLAYWLVG

-373 TFGELPFT
+373 TMGDLPFT
-381 LPVLLGGGLLGMVL
+381 LPVLLGGCLLGLAL
-395 SVIGALGPCLE
+395 SVVGALGPCLE
-406 ASRTSPALA
+406 ASRTAPALA
-415 IAPGQYETA
+415 IAPGQYETT
-424 RHHHGRWTFLA
+424 RHHHGRWTVLA
-435 VMVLGLAGLLSLP
+435 AGVLGLAGLLSLP

-480 GLAASARSRRNPG
+480 SLAALKMPAFDGPRRSSGPG
-493 RFGIERRGDL
+493 I
-503 SGTGLKAGSMTRL
+503 TPGSMTRL

-557 RWIDQTLM
+557 QWIDQTLM

-572 HEKGLDADAHDNV
+572 HEEGLNADPHENV
-585 FRISPEMVRLAGE
+585 FRISPEMVQRARA

-607 YRQMRMQV
+607 YRQVRMQV
-615 GSTQVYLAARDLAL
+615 GSTQAYVAARDLAL

-646 LRQAIAER
+646 LRQAIEEQ

-661 LARRL
+661 LAHRL
-666 GVNVGDVLSLPTGAG
+666 GVNAGDVLSLPTGAG

-687 AGIFYDYATDGGK
+687 IGVFYDYATDGGK

-705 SLYERWWG
+705 SLYEQWWG
-713 DRTSTVLAVYLE
+713 DRTATVLAVYLE
-725 PNASASRVR
+725 PNATAQRVR
-734 GDLKKALGPL
+734 DDLKKALGPHL
-744 IPVSVVSNTELRT
+744 PVSIISNKELRA

-770 YGLELVTVIVGL
+770 YGLEIVTVIVGL

-802 FRAIGGSRRQVRGLV
+802 FRAIGGSRRQVQGLV

-822 CLGFL
+822 CLGLL
-827 GLGLG
+827 GLCLG
-832 LLAGVLLATLL
+832 VLSGILLATLL

-856 HMTVPSKTILEAF
+856 YMAVPFKTILEAV
-869 LVAGFTGLLAGY
+869 LVAGITGLLAGY
-881 LPARWATHGAIAD
+881 LPARWATGGTIAD

>member
-1 MTEVLIWSSYTLPQL
+1 M
-16 DFRRQHF
+16 
-23 LERIFLFGTLAFKH
+23 ERIFLFGTLAFKH

-50 GVAVGVA
+50 GVGVGVA
-57 AVLAIY
+57 AALAIY

-90 AERRLDETLIERIRR
+90 AERRIDETLVERIRL
-105 HPDVQAV
+105 HPDVQAI
-112 HPYLS
+112 HPHLS
-117 QSVTLESADGD
+117 QSVTLETADGE
-128 TRAGMVWGLD
+128 TRASMVWGLD
-138 LLDVLGRE
+138 VLELLGEE
-146 TGMRQASGDEEFSLD
+146 TGMRQSSGEEDFSLD
-161 PLLSPETIFV
+161 PLLSLEAIFV
-171 DRELASGLGVSRGDP
+171 DRELAASLDVVRGDP
-186 VTVHVG
+186 VTIHVG
-192 PHHFET
+192 PHRFEAA
-198 TVSQVLAFS
+198 VSRVLTFP
-207 DDEIRWDF
+207 DDETRWDS
-215 MAVMDIAAAQVQLN
+215 MVIMDIAAAQVQLR

-236 VDVVTAPGVSVDRV
+236 VDLVTAPGVSVDRV
-250 IRELQG
+250 IRELQAR
-256 QLGPSVLVNRPSQRD
+256 LGPSVLVNRPSQRD

-296 TFLIYN
+296 TFLVYN

-322 MVRGHVALLFLGE
+322 MFRRHIALLFLGE
-335 AIIVGIAGGGLGSVL
+335 AIMTGIVGGFLGSVF

-373 TFGELPFT
+373 TLGELPLT
-381 LPVLLGGGLLGMVL
+381 LPVLLGGCLLGVAL

-406 ASRTSPALA
+406 ASRTAPALA
-415 IAPGQYETA
+415 IAPGQYEST

-435 VMVLGLAGLLSLP
+435 VGVLGLGGLLSLP

-480 GLAASARSRRNPG
+480 GLVALKVPAFDIFRWRSRQGFHP
-493 RFGIERRGDL
+493 
-503 SGTGLKAGSMTRL
+503 ASMARL

-572 HEKGLDADAHDNV
+572 HEEGLDADPRENV
-585 FRISPEMVRLAGE
+585 FRISPEMVRRAKA

-607 YRQMRMQV
+607 YLQVRMQV
-615 GSTQVYLAARDLAL
+615 GATQLYVAARDLAL

-646 LRQAIAER
+646 LRQAVDEQ

-661 LARRL
+661 LAHRL
-666 GVNVGDVLSLPTGAG
+666 EVNVGDVLSLPTGAG
-681 QKEFPV
+681 EHGFPV
-687 AGIFYDYATDGGK
+687 VGVFYDYATDGGK

-705 SLYERWWG
+705 SLYEQWWG
-713 DRTSTVLAVYLE
+713 DRTATVLAVYLE
-725 PNASASRVR
+725 PNANAQRVR
-734 GDLKKALGPL
+734 GDLKQALGPL
-744 IPVSVVSNTELRT
+744 VPVSIVSNTELRA

-802 FRAIGGSRRQVRGLV
+802 FRAIGGSRRQVQGLV

-832 LLAGVLLATLL
+832 LLAGILLATLL

-856 HMTVPSKTILEAF
+856 YMTVPFKTILEAV
-869 LVAGFTGLLAGY
+869 LVAGITGLLAGY
-881 LPARWATHGAIAD
+881 LPARWATRGTIAD

>member
-1 MTEVLIWSSYTLPQL
+1 MEWV
-16 DFRRQHF
+16 
-23 LERIFLFGTLAFKH
+23 FLFGTLAFKH

-57 AVLAIY
+57 AALAIY

-90 AERRLDETLIERIRR
+90 AERRLDETLVERIRL

-117 QSVTLESADGD
+117 QSVTLETADGD
-128 TRAGMVWGLD
+128 TRASMVWGLD

-161 PLLSPETIFV
+161 PLLSPEAIFV
-171 DRELASGLGVSRGDP
+171 DRELAAGLGVSRGDP

-192 PHHFET
+192 PRRFGT
-198 TVSQVLAFS
+198 TVSRILTFS
-207 DDEIRWDF
+207 EDEARWDS
-215 MAVMDIAAAQVQLN
+215 MAIMDIAAAQVHLQ

-236 VDVVTAPGVSVDRV
+236 VDVVTVPGVSVDRV
-250 IRELQG
+250 IQELQVG
-256 QLGPSVLVNRPSQRD
+256 LGPSVLVNRPSQRD

-322 MVRGHVALLFLGE
+322 MFRRHVAMVFLGE
-335 AIIVGIAGGGLGSVL
+335 AIMTGIVGGCLGSVF

-373 TFGELPFT
+373 TLGELPLT
-381 LPVLLGGGLLGMVL
+381 LPVLLGGGLLGMAL
-395 SVIGALGPCLE
+395 SAIGALGPCLE
-406 ASRTSPALA
+406 ASRTAPVLA
-415 IAPGQYETA
+415 IAPGQYETT

-435 VMVLGLAGLLSLP
+435 VAVLGLAGLLSLP

-480 GLAASARSRRNPG
+480 DLAASARSCRNPD
-493 RFGIERRGDL
+493 RVGIERWEDTSRA
-503 SGTGLKAGSMTRL
+503 GLHPGSMTRL

-572 HEKGLDADAHDNV
+572 HEKGLDADPRENV

-607 YRQMRMQV
+607 YRQVRMQV

-646 LRQAIAER
+646 LRQAIDER

-666 GVNVGDVLSLPTGAG
+666 RVNVGDALALPTGEG
-681 QKEFPV
+681 EQDFPV
-687 AGIFYDYATDGGK
+687 VGVFYDYATDGGK

-713 DRTSTVLAVYLE
+713 DRTSTVLAIYLE
-725 PNASASRVR
+725 SNASEKRVR
-734 GDLKKALGPL
+734 DDLREVLDPL
-744 IPVSVVSNTELRT
+744 VPVSIISNTELRA

-817 VRESL
+817 IRESL

-832 LLAGVLLATLL
+832 LLAGILLATLL

-869 LVAGFTGLLAGY
+869 LVAGLTGLLAGY
-881 LPARWATHGAIAD
+881 LPSRWATHGAIAD

>member
-1 MTEVLIWSSYTLPQL
+1 M
-16 DFRRQHF
+16 
-23 LERIFLFGTLAFKH
+23 ERIFLMAMLAFKH

-45 TLTVV
+45 TLTVA
-50 GVAVGVA
+50 GVSVGVA
-57 AVLAIY
+57 AALAIY
-63 LANQTVFESFQRA
+63 LANQTVFASFQRA
-76 VTRVVGEATIHISG
+76 VTKVVGEATIHLSG
-90 AERRLDETLIERIRR
+90 AERRIDETLIKRIRL

-112 HPYLS
+112 HPYIA
-117 QSVTLESADGD
+117 QSVTLETPHGN
-128 TRAGMVWGLD
+128 TRTSMVWGLD
-138 LLDVLGRE
+138 LLDVLSEE
-146 TGMRQASGDEEFSLD
+146 TGVRQSSGQEEFSLD
-161 PLLSPETIFV
+161 PLLSRDAIFV
-171 DRELASGLGVSRGDP
+171 DHELAAGLGVVRGDP
-186 VTVHVG
+186 VTVHAG
-192 PHHFET
+192 PHQFEA
-198 TVSQVLAFS
+198 TVSRVLTFS
-207 DDEIRWDF
+207 DDEQRWDS
-215 MAVMDIAAAQVQLN
+215 MAIMDIAAAQVQLK
-229 RLGQLDG
+229 RFGQLDG
-236 VDVVTAPGVSVDRV
+236 VDLVTSPGIPVDRV
-250 IRELQG
+250 IQELQAR
-256 QLGPSVLVNRPSQRD
+256 LGPSVLVDRPSQRD

-296 TFLIYN
+296 TFLVYN

-335 AIIVGIAGGGLGSVL
+335 AIIAGTVGGGLGSVF
-350 GSGLAHWLVG
+350 GIGLAHWLVG
-360 LERETV
+360 LERQTV

-373 TFGELPFT
+373 TMGELPLT
-381 LPVLLGGGLLGMVL
+381 LPVLLGGCLLGMAL

-406 ASRTSPALA
+406 ASRTTPALA
-415 IAPGQYETA
+415 IAPGQYETT
-424 RHHHGRWTFLA
+424 RPHHGRWTVLA
-435 VMVLGLAGLLSLP
+435 VGVLGLAGLLALP

-480 GLAASARSRRNPG
+480 GLMTFFKPSS
-493 RFGIERRGDL
+493 
-503 SGTGLKAGSMTRL
+503 GSMTRL

-572 HEKGLDADAHDNV
+572 HEDGLDAGPHENV
-585 FRISPEMVRLAGE
+585 FRFSPETVQRAGA

-607 YRQMRMQV
+607 YRQVRIQV
-615 GSTQVYLAARDLAL
+615 GSTQAYVAARDLAL

-646 LRQAIAER
+646 LRQAIREQ

-661 LARRL
+661 LAHRL
-666 GVNVGDVLSLPTGAG
+666 GVNAGDVLSLPTGAG
-681 QKEFPV
+681 QKDFPV
-687 AGIFYDYATDGGK
+687 AGVFYDYATDGGK

-705 SLYERWWG
+705 SLYEQWWG
-713 DRTSTVLAVYLE
+713 DHTATVLAVYLD
-725 PNASASRVR
+725 PAAGAQRVR
-734 GDLKKALGPL
+734 SDLKKALGPL
-744 IPVSVVSNTELRT
+744 LPVSIISNKELRA

-770 YGLELVTVIVGL
+770 YGLEIVTVIVGL

-802 FRAIGGSRRQVRGLV
+802 FRAIGGSRRQVQGLV

-822 CLGFL
+822 CLGTL
-827 GLGLG
+827 GLVLG
-832 LLAGVLLATLL
+832 LLAGLLLATLL

-856 HMTVPSKTILEAF
+856 HMAVPFKTILEAV
-869 LVAGFTGLLAGY
+869 LVTGITGLLAGY
-881 LPARWATHGAIAD
+881 LPARWATGGTIAD

>member
-1 MTEVLIWSSYTLPQL
+1 MERL
-16 DFRRQHF
+16 F
-23 LERIFLFGTLAFKH
+23 LLGILAFKH

-45 TLTVV
+45 ALTVA
-50 GVAVGVA
+50 GVSVGVA
-57 AVLAIY
+57 AALAIH
-63 LANQTVFESFQRA
+63 LANQTVFSSFQRA

-90 AERRLDETLIERIRR
+90 AERRIDETLIERIRL
-105 HPDVQAV
+105 HPGVRAV
-112 HPYLS
+112 HPYIA
-117 QSVTLESADGD
+117 QSVTLETGDGN
-128 TRAGMVWGLD
+128 TRASMVWGLD
-138 LLDVLGRE
+138 LLEVLGEE
-146 TGMRQASGDEEFSLD
+146 TGARQSSGREEYSLESLLSLD
-161 PLLSPETIFV
+161 AIFV
-171 DRELASGLGVSRGDP
+171 DRELATGLGVERGAP
-186 VTVHVG
+186 VTVHAG
-192 PHHFET
+192 PRQFQA
-198 TVSQVLAFS
+198 TVNRVLTFS
-207 DDEIRWDF
+207 DDEKRWDS
-215 MAVMDIAAAQVQLN
+215 MAIMDIAAAQVQLR

-236 VDVVTAPGVSVDRV
+236 VDLVTSPSASVDRV
-250 IRELQG
+250 IRELQAR
-256 QLGPSVLVNRPSQRD
+256 LGPSVLVSRPSQRD

-296 TFLIYN
+296 TFLVYN

-322 MVRGHVALLFLGE
+322 MVRRHVALLFLGE
-335 AIIVGIAGGGLGSVL
+335 AIIAGIVGGGLGSVF

-373 TFGELPFT
+373 TMGELPFT
-381 LPVLLGGGLLGMVL
+381 LSVFLGGCLLGMTL

-406 ASRTSPALA
+406 ASRTAPALA
-415 IAPGQYETA
+415 IAPGQYETT
-424 RHHHGRWTFLA
+424 RLHHGRWTVLA
-435 VMVLGLAGLLSLP
+435 VGVLSLAGLLSLP

-480 GLAASARSRRNPG
+480 SLAAVKMPAFDGIGRRSG
-493 RFGIERRGDL
+493 
-503 SGTGLKAGSMTRL
+503 SGFTPGSMTRL

-557 RWIDQTLM
+557 QWIDQTLM

-572 HEKGLDADAHDNV
+572 HEEGLDADPRENV
-585 FRISPEMVRLAGE
+585 FRISPEMVRRARA

-607 YRQMRMQV
+607 YRQARIQV
-615 GSTQVYLAARDLAL
+615 GTAQAYVAARDLAL

-646 LRQAIAER
+646 LRQAIQEQ

-661 LARRL
+661 LAHRL
-666 GVNVGDVLSLPTGAG
+666 GVDAGDVLSLPTGAG

-687 AGIFYDYATDGGK
+687 VGVFYDYATDGGK

-705 SLYERWWG
+705 SLYEQWWG
-713 DRTSTVLAVYLE
+713 DRTATVLAVYLE
-725 PNASASRVR
+725 PDSNDQRVR

-744 IPVSVVSNTELRT
+744 LPVSIISNRELRA

-770 YGLELVTVIVGL
+770 YGLEIVTVIVGL

-802 FRAIGGSRRQVRGLV
+802 FRAIGGSRRQVQGLV

-822 CLGFL
+822 CLGSL
-827 GLGLG
+827 GLVLG
-832 LLAGVLLATLL
+832 LLAGLLLATLL

-856 HMTVPSKTILEAF
+856 HMAVPFKTILEAV
-869 LVAGFTGLLAGY
+869 LVAGITGLLAGY
-881 LPARWATHGAIAD
+881 LPARWATGGTIAD

>member
-1 MTEVLIWSSYTLPQL
+1 M
-16 DFRRQHF
+16 
-23 LERIFLFGTLAFKH
+23 ERIFLFGTLAFKH
-37 LTSRPFRT
+37 LTSRSFRT

-57 AVLAIY
+57 AALAIY
-63 LANQTVFESFQRA
+63 LANQAVFSSFQRA
-76 VTRVVGEATIHISG
+76 ITKVVGEATIHISG
-90 AERRLDETLIERIRR
+90 AERRLDETLVERIRL
-105 HPDVQAV
+105 HPDVRAV

-117 QSVTLESADGD
+117 QSVTLETTDGD
-128 TRAGMVWGLD
+128 ARTSMVWGLD
-138 LLDVLGRE
+138 LLEVLGKE
-146 TGMRQASGDEEFSLD
+146 TGMRQASGEEEYSLD
-161 PLLSPETIFV
+161 PLLNRDAIFV
-171 DRELASGLGVSRGDP
+171 DRELAASLGVSGGDP

-192 PHHFET
+192 PRRFGG
-198 TVSQVLAFS
+198 TVSRLLTFS
-207 DDEIRWDF
+207 DDETRWDS
-215 MAVMDIAAAQVQLN
+215 MVIMDIAAAQVQLD

-236 VDVVTAPGVSVDRV
+236 VDVVTVSGVSVDHV
-250 IRELQG
+250 IQELQAS
-256 QLGPSVLVNRPSQRD
+256 LGPSVLVSRPSQRD

-296 TFLIYN
+296 TFLVYN

-322 MVRGHVALLFLGE
+322 MARGHIALLFLGE
-335 AIIVGIAGGGLGSVL
+335 AIIAGTVGGGLGSVL
-350 GSGLAHWLVG
+350 GSGLAYWLVG

-373 TFGELPFT
+373 TLGELP
-381 LPVLLGGGLLGMVL
+381 LSMPVLLGGCLLGMVL
-395 SVIGALGPCLE
+395 SVLGALGPCLE
-406 ASRTSPALA
+406 ASRTAPALA
-415 IAPGQYETA
+415 IAPGQYETT

-435 VMVLGLAGLLSLP
+435 VGVLSLAGLLSLP
-448 GPVNGLPVFGY
+448 GPVDGLPVFGY

-480 GLAASARSRRNPG
+480 GLAALKMPALRIVSRTSRSGFSP
-493 RFGIERRGDL
+493 
-503 SGTGLKAGSMTRL
+503 GSMTRL

-557 RWIDQTLM
+557 HWIDQTLM
-565 ADLVVTP
+565 ADLVMTP
-572 HEKGLDADAHDNV
+572 HEEGLDADPRENV
-585 FRISPEMVRLAGE
+585 FHISPDMVQRVGA

-607 YRQMRMQV
+607 YRQVRMQV
-615 GSTQVYLAARDLAL
+615 GSTQAYVAARDLAL

-636 LFVDGDSSRR
+636 LFVDGDSARR
-646 LRQAIAER
+646 LRQAIEEQ

-661 LARRL
+661 LAQRL
-666 GVNVGDVLSLPTGAG
+666 RVNVGDVLSLPTGVG
-681 QKEFPV
+681 QKDFPV
-687 AGIFYDYATDGGK
+687 IGVFYDYATDGGK

-713 DRTSTVLAVYLE
+713 DRTATVLAIYLD
-725 PNASASRVR
+725 PGSDDRRVR
-734 GDLKKALGPL
+734 DDLKKALDPVL
-744 IPVSVVSNTELRT
+744 PVSIISNKELRA

-770 YGLELVTVIVGL
+770 YGLEIVTVIVGL

-802 FRAIGGSRRQVRGLV
+802 FRAIGGSRRQVQGLV
-817 VRESL
+817 VCESL

-832 LLAGVLLATLL
+832 VLSGILLAALL

-856 HMTVPSKTILEAF
+856 HMAVPSQTILEAV
-869 LVAGFTGLLAGY
+869 LVAGITGLLAGY
-881 LPARWATHGAIAD
+881 LPARWVTHGAIAD

>member
-1 MTEVLIWSSYTLPQL
+1 MERL
-16 DFRRQHF
+16 F
-23 LERIFLFGTLAFKH
+23 LLGMLAFKH

-45 TLTVV
+45 ALTVA
-50 GVAVGVA
+50 GVSVGVA
-57 AVLAIY
+57 AALAIY
-63 LANQTVFESFQRA
+63 MANQTVFASFQRA

-90 AERRLDETLIERIRR
+90 AERRIDEAFIERIRL
-105 HPDVQAV
+105 HPDIQAI
-112 HPYLS
+112 HPYIA
-117 QSVTLESADGD
+117 QSVTFETADGN
-128 TRAGMVWGLD
+128 TRTSMVWGLD
-138 LLDVLGRE
+138 LLEVLGEE
-146 TGMRQASGDEEFSLD
+146 TGVRQSSGQEEFSLD
-161 PLLSPETIFV
+161 PLLSPDAVFV
-171 DRELASGLGVSRGDP
+171 DRELATGLGVERGDP
-186 VTVHVG
+186 ITVHAG
-192 PHHFET
+192 PRQFEA
-198 TVSQVLAFS
+198 TVSRVLTFA
-207 DDEIRWDF
+207 DDEKRWDS
-215 MAVMDIAAAQVQLN
+215 MAIMDIAAAQVQLR

-236 VDVVTAPGVSVDRV
+236 VDLVTFPGTSVERV
-250 IRELQG
+250 IQELQAS
-256 QLGPSVLVNRPSQRD
+256 LGPSVLVSRPSQRD

-296 TFLIYN
+296 TFLVYN

-322 MVRGHVALLFLGE
+322 MFRRHVALLFLGE
-335 AIIVGIAGGGLGSVL
+335 AIIAGTVGGCLGSVF

-373 TFGELPFT
+373 TMGELPFT
-381 LPVLLGGGLLGMVL
+381 LPVLLGGCLLGMAL

-406 ASRTSPALA
+406 ASRTAPALA
-415 IAPGQYETA
+415 IAPGQYETT

-435 VMVLGLAGLLSLP
+435 VGVLSLAGLLSLP

-480 GLAASARSRRNPG
+480 SLTSSKMPALDIFGRR
-493 RFGIERRGDL
+493 
-503 SGTGLKAGSMTRL
+503 SGTGFNPGSMTRL
-516 AVDQIARS
+516 AVDQIVRS

-548 IESFRDTVE
+548 IESFRDTVVH
-557 RWIDQTLM
+557 WIDQTLM

-572 HEKGLDADAHDNV
+572 HEEGLEADAHDNV
-585 FRISPEMVRLAGE
+585 FRISPETVLRARA

-607 YRQMRMQV
+607 YRQVRMQV
-615 GSTQVYLAARDLAL
+615 GSTQAYVAARDLAL

-646 LRQAIAER
+646 LRRAIEEQ

-661 LARRL
+661 LAHRL
-666 GVNVGDVLSLPTGAG
+666 GVDVGDVLSLPTGSG

-687 AGIFYDYATDGGK
+687 VGVFYDYATDGGK

-705 SLYERWWG
+705 ALYERWWG
-713 DRTSTVLAVYLE
+713 DRTATVLAVYLE
-725 PNASASRVR
+725 PGSGDQRVR
-734 GDLKKALGPL
+734 DVLKKTLGPL
-744 IPVSVVSNTELRT
+744 LPVSIISNKELRA

-802 FRAIGGSRRQVRGLV
+802 FRAIGGNRRQVQGLV

-822 CLGFL
+822 CLGSL
-827 GLGLG
+827 GLVLG
-832 LLAGVLLATLL
+832 LLGGLLLATLL

-856 HMTVPSKTILEAF
+856 HMAVPSKTILEAV
-869 LVAGFTGLLAGY
+869 LVAGITGLLAGY
-881 LPARWATHGAIAD
+881 LPARWATRGNIAD

>member
-1 MTEVLIWSSYTLPQL
+1 M
-16 DFRRQHF
+16 
-23 LERIFLFGTLAFKH
+23 ERVFLFGTLALKH

-45 TLTVV
+45 MLTVV
-50 GVAVGVA
+50 GVGVGVA
-57 AVLAIY
+57 AVLAIS

-76 VTRVVGEATIHISG
+76 VTRVAGEATIHISG
-90 AERRLDETLIERIRR
+90 AEQRLDETLVERIRL

-117 QSVTLESADGD
+117 QSVILETADGD
-128 TRAGMVWGLD
+128 TRSSMVWGLD

-146 TGMRQASGDEEFSLD
+146 TGIRQSSGDEEFSLD
-161 PLLSPETIFV
+161 PLLSPEAIFV
-171 DRELASGLGVSRGDP
+171 DRELATGLDVARGDP

-192 PHHFET
+192 PRRFGT
-198 TVSQVLAFS
+198 TVSRILTFS
-207 DDEIRWDF
+207 EDETRWDS
-215 MAVMDIAAAQVQLN
+215 MAIMDIAAAQVHLQ

-236 VDVVTAPGVSVDRV
+236 VDVVTTPGVSVDRV
-250 IRELQG
+250 MQELQAG
-256 QLGPSVLVNRPSQRD
+256 LGPSVLVNRPSQRD

-322 MVRGHVALLFLGE
+322 MFRRHVALLFLGE
-335 AIIVGIAGGGLGSVL
+335 AIMTGLVGGCLGSAF

-373 TFGELPFT
+373 TLGELPLT
-381 LPVLLGGGLLGMVL
+381 LPVLLGGGLLGTAL

-406 ASRTSPALA
+406 ASRTAPALA
-415 IAPGQYETA
+415 IAPGQYEAT

-435 VMVLGLAGLLSLP
+435 VGVLGLAGLLSLP

-480 GLAASARSRRNPG
+480 GLAVSSRSSRIPGCVEDKSRRWVSMSGLNP
-493 RFGIERRGDL
+493 
-503 SGTGLKAGSMTRL
+503 GSMTRL
-516 AVDQIARS
+516 AADQIVRS

-548 IESFRDTVE
+548 IESFRDTVVH
-557 RWIDQTLM
+557 WIDQTLM

-572 HEKGLDADAHDNV
+572 HEEGLEADAHDNV
-585 FRISPEMVRLAGE
+585 FRISPEMVRHVRA

-607 YRQMRMQV
+607 YRQARIQV
-615 GSTQVYLAARDLAL
+615 GPTQAYVAARDLAL

-636 LFVDGDSSRR
+636 LFLDGDSSQR
-646 LRQAIAER
+646 LRQAIDEQ

-666 GVNVGDVLSLPTGAG
+666 GINAGDVLSLPTGAG
-681 QKEFPV
+681 QREFPV
-687 AGIFYDYATDGGK
+687 VGVFYDYATDGGK

-725 PNASASRVR
+725 PNTSVQRVR
-734 GDLKKALGPL
+734 GDLKKALDPL
-744 IPVSVVSNTELRT
+744 IPVSIISNTELRS
-757 HILEIFDR
+757 HILKIFDR

-832 LLAGVLLATLL
+832 LFAGILLATLL

-856 HMTVPSKTILEAF
+856 HMTIPSKTILEAF

>member
-1 MTEVLIWSSYTLPQL
+1 M
-16 DFRRQHF
+16 
-23 LERIFLFGTLAFKH
+23 ERIFLFGTLAFKH

-57 AVLAIY
+57 ATLAIY
-63 LANQTVFESFQRA
+63 LANQTVFDSFQRA
-76 VTRVVGEATIHISG
+76 VTRVVGEATIHVSG
-90 AERRLDETLIERIRR
+90 AERRLDETLVERIRL

-117 QSVTLESADGD
+117 QSVTLETADGD
-128 TRAGMVWGLD
+128 TLTSMVWGLD
-138 LLDVLGRE
+138 LLEVLGEE
-146 TGMRQASGDEEFSLD
+146 TGVRQASGEEEYSLD
-161 PLLSPETIFV
+161 PLLSPDALFV
-171 DRELASGLGVSRGDP
+171 DRELAAGLGVVRGDP
-186 VTVHVG
+186 MTVHVG
-192 PHHFET
+192 PHHFEA
-198 TVSQVLAFS
+198 TVSRILTFS
-207 DDEIRWDF
+207 DDETRWDS
-215 MAVMDIAAAQVQLN
+215 MVIMDIAAAQIQLD

-236 VDVVTAPGVSVDRV
+236 VDVVTAPGTPVDHA
-250 IRELQG
+250 IQELQAS
-256 QLGPSVLVNRPSQRD
+256 LGPSVLVSRPSQRD

-287 LSMVGLFVG
+287 LSMVGLFVS
-296 TFLIYN
+296 TFLVYN

-322 MVRGHVALLFLGE
+322 MVREHIALLFLGE
-335 AIIVGIAGGGLGSVL
+335 AIIAGAVGGGLGSVL

-373 TFGELPFT
+373 TLGELP
-381 LPVLLGGGLLGMVL
+381 LSMPVLLGGCLLGMVL
-395 SVIGALGPCLE
+395 SVIGALAPCLE

-415 IAPGQYETA
+415 IAPGQYEAT

-435 VMVLGLAGLLSLP
+435 GGVLGLAGLLSLP

-480 GLAASARSRRNPG
+480 GVAASARSRRNPG
-493 RFGIERRGDL
+493 RAGTERWGD
-503 SGTGLKAGSMTRL
+503 TARPGLNSGSMTRL

-572 HEKGLDADAHDNV
+572 HEKGLDADPRENV
-585 FRISPEMVRLAGE
+585 FRISPEMVRLAGA

-607 YRQMRMQV
+607 YRQVRIQV
-615 GSTQVYLAARDLAL
+615 GSTQAYLAARDLAL

-666 GVNVGDVLSLPTGAG
+666 GVNVGDVLLLPTGAG

-687 AGIFYDYATDGGK
+687 AGVFYDYATDGGK

-705 SLYERWWG
+705 LLYERWWG

-725 PNASASRVR
+725 PNANVRRVR
-734 GDLKKALGPL
+734 DDLKETLSPL
-744 IPVSVVSNTELRT
+744 IPVSIISNTELRT

-802 FRAIGGSRRQVRGLV
+802 FRAIGGSRRQVQGLV

-832 LLAGVLLATLL
+832 LLAGLLLATLL

-869 LVAGFTGLLAGY
+869 LVAGITGLLAGY
-881 LPARWATHGAIAD
+881 LPARWATHGPIAN

>member
-1 MTEVLIWSSYTLPQL
+1 M
-16 DFRRQHF
+16 
-23 LERIFLFGTLAFKH
+23 ERIFLFVTLAFNH

-57 AVLAIY
+57 AALAIY
-63 LANQTVFESFQRA
+63 MANQTVFESFQRA
-76 VTRVVGEATIHISG
+76 VTQVVGEATIHLSG
-90 AERRLDETLIERIRR
+90 AERRLDETLVERIRLQ
-105 HPDVQAV
+105 PDVQAV
-112 HPYLS
+112 HPYLA
-117 QSVTLESADGD
+117 QSVVLETADGN
-128 TRAGMVWGLD
+128 TRASMVWGLD
-138 LLDVLGRE
+138 LLEVLDEE
-146 TGMRQASGDEEFSLD
+146 TVMRQSSTDEAFSLD
-161 PLLSPETIFV
+161 PLLNPDAIFL
-171 DRELASGLGVSRGDP
+171 DRELATGLGVARGDP

-192 PHHFET
+192 PHRFEVF
-198 TVSQVLAFS
+198 VSRVLTFP
-207 DDEIRWDF
+207 DDETRWDS
-215 MAVMDIAAAQVQLN
+215 MAIMDIAAAQVHLR
-229 RLGQLDG
+229 RLGHLDG
-236 VDVVTAPGVSVDRV
+236 VDLVTAPGVSVDRV
-250 IRELQG
+250 IRELQAR
-256 QLGPSVLVNRPSQRD
+256 LGPSVLVNRPSQRD

-296 TFLIYN
+296 TFLVYN

-322 MVRGHVALLFLGE
+322 MFRRHIALLFLGE
-335 AIIVGIAGGGLGSVL
+335 AIITGIVGGGLGAVL

-373 TFGELPFT
+373 TLGELPLT

-406 ASRTSPALA
+406 ASRTAPALA
-415 IAPGQYETA
+415 IAPGQYEST

-435 VMVLGLAGLLSLP
+435 LGVLGLAGLLSLP

-480 GLAASARSRRNPG
+480 GLAASTMPA
-493 RFGIERRGDL
+493 FGIFNRS
-503 SGTGLKAGSMTRL
+503 SGTGLNPGSMNRL

-524 SGRNSVTLS
+524 AGRNSVTLS

-557 RWIDQTLM
+557 QWIDQTLM

-572 HEKGLDADAHDNV
+572 HEEGLDADPRENV

-607 YRQMRMQV
+607 YRQVRIQV
-615 GSTQVYLAARDLAL
+615 GSTQAYLAARDLTL

-661 LARRL
+661 LAQRL
-666 GVNVGDVLSLPTGAG
+666 EVKVGDVLSLPTGAG
-681 QKEFPV
+681 EQDFPV
-687 AGIFYDYATDGGK
+687 VGVFYDYATDGGK

-725 PNASASRVR
+725 PNASAQRVR
-734 GDLKKALGPL
+734 GGLKKALGPFV
-744 IPVSVVSNTELRT
+744 PVSIVSNTELRA

-802 FRAIGGSRRQVRGLV
+802 FRAIGGSRRQVQGLV

-832 LLAGVLLATLL
+832 LLAGILLATLL

-856 HMTVPSKTILEAF
+856 HMTVPAKTILEAF

-881 LPARWATHGAIAD
+881 LPARWATRDAIAD

>member
-1 MTEVLIWSSYTLPQL
+1 M
-16 DFRRQHF
+16 
-23 LERIFLFGTLAFKH
+23 ERIFLFGTLAFKH

-57 AVLAIY
+57 AALAIY

-90 AERRLDETLIERIRR
+90 AERRIDETLIERIRR
-105 HPDVQAV
+105 HPDVRAV
-112 HPYLS
+112 HPYIS
-117 QSVTLESADGD
+117 QSVTLESGDGAS
-128 TRAGMVWGLD
+128 RASMVWGLD
-138 LLDVLGRE
+138 LLEVLGEE

-161 PLLSPETIFV
+161 PLLSRDAIFV
-171 DRELASGLGVSRGDP
+171 DRELATGLGVAPGDP

-192 PHHFET
+192 PRRFGA
-198 TVSQVLAFS
+198 TVSRVLAFP
-207 DDEIRWDF
+207 DDEKRWDS

-250 IRELQG
+250 IRELQA

-296 TFLIYN
+296 TFLVYN

-335 AIIVGIAGGGLGSVL
+335 AIIVGIVGGFLGSVF
-350 GSGLAHWLVG
+350 GSVLAHWLVG

-373 TFGELPFT
+373 TLGELPLT

-406 ASRTSPALA
+406 ASRTAPALA
-415 IAPGQYETA
+415 IAPGQYETT

-480 GLAASARSRRNPG
+480 GLAASARSRRKPG
-493 RFGIERRGDL
+493 RVGIERRGDS
-503 SGTGLKAGSMTRL
+503 SGTGLNAGSMTRL

-572 HEKGLDADAHDNV
+572 HEEGLDADPHENV
-585 FRISPEMVRLAGE
+585 FRISPDMVRLAGE

-607 YRQMRMQV
+607 YRQVRMQV
-615 GSTQVYLAARDLAL
+615 GSTQAYVAARDLAL

-636 LFVDGDSSRR
+636 LFVGGDSSRR

-687 AGIFYDYATDGGK
+687 AGVFYDYATDGGK

-713 DRTSTVLAVYLE
+713 DRTSTVLAVYLD

-734 GDLKKALGPL
+734 DDLNKALGPL
-744 IPVSVVSNTELRT
+744 LPVSIISNTELRT

-782 LGIINTL
+782 LGIVNTL

-869 LVAGFTGLLAGY
+869 LVAGLTGLLAGY

>member
-1 MTEVLIWSSYTLPQL
+1 M
-16 DFRRQHF
+16 
-23 LERIFLFGTLAFKH
+23 ERIFLFATLAFKH
-37 LTSRPFRT
+37 LKSRSFRT

-57 AVLAIY
+57 AALAIY
-63 LANQTVFESFQRA
+63 LANQAVFESFQRS
-76 VTRVVGEATIHISG
+76 VTRVTGEATIHLSG
-90 AERRLDETLIERIRR
+90 AERRLDETLVERIRL
-105 HPDVQAV
+105 HPDVRAI

-117 QSVTLESADGD
+117 QSVTLETGDGAA
-128 TRAGMVWGLD
+128 RASMVWGLD
-138 LLDVLGRE
+138 LLEVLGKE
-146 TGMRQASGDEEFSLD
+146 TGVRQSSSEEEYSLD
-161 PLLSPETIFV
+161 PLLSPDAIFV
-171 DRELASGLGVSRGDP
+171 DRELAASLGVSGGDP

-192 PHHFET
+192 PRRFEA
-198 TVSQVLAFS
+198 TVSRLLTFS
-207 DDEIRWDF
+207 DDETRWDS
-215 MAVMDIAAAQVQLN
+215 MVIMDIAAAQVQLD

-236 VDVVTAPGVSVDRV
+236 VDVVTAPGVPVDRV
-250 IRELQG
+250 IQELQA
-256 QLGPSVLVNRPSQRD
+256 QLGPSVLVSRPSQRN

-276 MLTSFQLNLTT
+276 MLISFQLNLTT

-296 TFLIYN
+296 TFLVYN

-322 MVRGHVALLFLGE
+322 MVRGHIALLFLGE
-335 AIIVGIAGGGLGSVL
+335 AIIAGTVGGGLGSVL
-350 GSGLAHWLVG
+350 GSGLAYWLVG

-373 TFGELPFT
+373 TLGELP
-381 LPVLLGGGLLGMVL
+381 LSMPVLLGGCLLGMAL
-395 SVIGALGPCLE
+395 SVTGALGPCLE

-415 IAPGQYETA
+415 IAPGQYETT

-435 VMVLGLAGLLSLP
+435 VGVLGLAGLLSLP

-480 GLAASARSRRNPG
+480 GLVASARSRRDPG
-493 RFGIERRGDL
+493 RVGIEGWGETSRAGL
-503 SGTGLKAGSMTRL
+503 HSGTRL
-516 AVDQIARS
+516 AVDQIVRS

-548 IESFRDTVE
+548 IESFRDTVVH
-557 RWIDQTLM
+557 WIDQTLM

-572 HEKGLDADAHDNV
+572 HEKGLDADPRENV

-598 VPGVAAVDP
+598 VPGVAAVDS
-607 YRQMRMQV
+607 YRQVRMQV
-615 GSTQVYLAARDLAL
+615 GSTQAYLAARDLAL
-629 HAERSRY
+629 HAERSQY

-661 LARRL
+661 LAHRL
-666 GVNVGDVLSLPTGAG
+666 GVNAGDVLSLPTGAG

-687 AGIFYDYATDGGK
+687 AGVFYDYATDGGK

-713 DRTSTVLAVYLE
+713 DRTATVLAVYLE
-725 PNASASRVR
+725 PNADDQRVR
-734 GDLKKALGPL
+734 DDLKKALGSL
-744 IPVSVVSNTELRT
+744 IPVSIISNTELRT

-802 FRAIGGSRRQVRGLV
+802 FRAIGGSRRQVQGLV
-817 VRESL
+817 VSESL

-832 LLAGVLLATLL
+832 LLAGLLLATLL

-856 HMTVPSKTILEAF
+856 HMTVPSKTILEAV
-869 LVAGFTGLLAGY
+869 LVAGITGLLAGY
-881 LPARWATHGAIAD
+881 LPARWATHGAIAA